1 MQATQSRNGSLMKPF
16 TKMLFAA
23 ATVAIT
29 AAAAALFA
37 VPASAQPAQI
47 LIGPKQYFAG
57 QVNGNIGSSV
67 LSALGCPAAT
77 PVPISG
83 TAAPQQGHPMPGQTV
98 SAEFFPVPPPVAFGS
113 TFLGYTGR
121 ASKVQVTLVTNLAEP
136 PLSYLTQIA
145 VLTKYNTPAPIP
157 VTLSLPCNATY
168 KMMFTPVSG
177 GRNAKTSIVN
187 LSLESPQIVTIPT
200 PVATAAPLI
209 DLHGSG
215 FVPSAKYTIAECSQ
229 TNWIVPEDPCLESNN
244 IMVTTD
250 TTGSFTHTFDPL
262 PCTAVVPSTCWVGAP
277 TPQGIDTITLAGA
290 DKIIVP

>member
-1 MQATQSRNGSLMKPF
+1 MKPF
-16 TKMLFAA
+16 TKMLVAA
-23 ATVAIT
+23 ATVALT
-29 AAAAALFA
+29 AGAAALLA
-37 VPASAQPAQI
+37 VPASAQPAQV
-47 LIGPKQYFAG
+47 LIGPQQYFAG
-57 QVNGNIGSSV
+57 QVNGNIGTSV

-77 PVPISG
+77 PVPVSG

-98 SAEFFPVPPPVAFGS
+98 SAEFFPVPPPVAVGN

-121 ASKVQVTLVTNLAEP
+121 ASKVKVTLVTNLAEP

-168 KMMFTPVSG
+168 QMMFTPVNG
-177 GRNAKTSIVN
+177 GIHSRTSIVN

-215 FVPSAKYTIAECSQ
+215 FVPATTYTIAECSQ
-229 TNWIVPEDPCLESNN
+229 TNWIVPQNPCVQTNN
-244 IMVTTD
+244 VMVTTD
-250 TTGSFTHTFDPL
+250 TAGSFTHVFDPV
-262 PCTAVVPSTCWVGAP
+262 PCTVILPSTCYVGAP

-290 DKIIVP
+290 DKILVPAVP